1 MGRLPRDEA
10 PKLFLGCSQPPHV
23 AAAAVLGLMALSL
36 MVAAPQSAEDAEGFS
51 HRKLQFTG
59 LELLVLAPLAV
70 NILGPLLNLAVDC
83 VSTLGQ
89 EVGAVL
95 GVSA

>member
-1 MGRLPRDEA
+1 MVKMGRKGVHA
-10 PKLFLGCSQPPHV
+10 GVV
-23 AAAAVLGLMALSL
+23 AVAAVLGLMALSL

-70 NILGPLLNLAVDC
+70 NILGPLLNLAVDG

>member
-1 MGRLPRDEA
+1 MVKMGRKGVHA
-10 PKLFLGCSQPPHV
+10 GV
-23 AAAAVLGLMALSL
+23 AAVAAVLGLMALSVML
-36 MVAAPQSAEDAEGFS
+36 AAPSAEDAEGFS

-70 NILGPLLNLAVDC
+70 NILGPLLNLAVDG